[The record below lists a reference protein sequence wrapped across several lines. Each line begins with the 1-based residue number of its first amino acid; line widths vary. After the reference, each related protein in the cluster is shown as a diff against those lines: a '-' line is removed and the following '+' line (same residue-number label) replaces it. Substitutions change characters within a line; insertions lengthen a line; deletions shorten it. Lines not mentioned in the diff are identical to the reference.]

1 MEPFV
6 RQELLCW
13 DMKTGDLV
21 KRMVAHFQVPL
32 SQKVKL
38 KVLVHPIFSQ
48 RIVEIK
54 SLVVG
59 TDNCVVTSSIDRSI
73 KIWDLDHIFEKER
86 HIDKHSLT
94 IDSIRYIRYIILSFV
109 MSMSSI
115 STSAGIAVVVTRSCI
130 GVWDFMTGQVY
141 KLITPNHAHH
151 VSR

>member
-1 MEPFV
+1 M
-6 RQELLCW
+6 
-13 DMKTGDLV
+13 
-21 KRMVAHFQVPL
+21 
-32 SQKVKL
+32 QKISKAL
-38 KVLVHPIFSQ
+38 IHPIFFQ

-94 IDSIRYIRYIILSFV
+94 IDSIRYIRYIVLSFV

-130 GVWDFMTGQVY
+130 GVWDFMTGQDN
-141 KLITPNHAHH
+141 KLITPNHTHH

>member
-21 KRMVAHFQVPL
+21 KRMVAHFQVSL
-32 SQKVKL
+32 CKRSQK
-38 KVLVHPIFSQ
+38 VHPIFFQ

-94 IDSIRYIRYIILSFV
+94 IDSIRYI
-109 MSMSSI
+109 
-115 STSAGIAVVVTRSCI
+115 
-130 GVWDFMTGQVY
+130 
-141 KLITPNHAHH
+141 
-151 VSR
+151 